1 MTENAGDDA
10 GLSTASIENCD
21 GHTSAVEEDES
32 KKDSHLDGNPD
43 DRYDENVLVTNA
55 DGMQASEEIDTK
67 QCVMK
72 EVTKPIEE
80 AKELK
85 VSETNLNHG
94 FVEETLADE
103 ANVKE
108 PIISSGN
115 SEAAKRDLDV
125 DVLARGIA
133 SVMGPVMN
141 SFDAG
146 VEGAL
151 KSQSVL
157 ASSIDRLMRE
167 LDKLLEDAPHPH
179 AVYHA
184 TRLAGIQKR
193 VVSLSST
200 IHIIQKRMDMIQRL
214 LAGYASRVASKANQQ
229 SPRHLVD
236 GSQSSSCDIPLR
248 NISTQQV
255 SSWNSDQCSD
265 NVEYPVPDDSKTFSN
280 CESLPSRESG
290 SDGLEGNPD
299 MEKAPSVEKS
309 TDAISISK

>member
-157 ASSIDRLMRE
+157 ASSIDRLMRVIGRCTPSSCCISCNQTCWNSE
-167 LDKLLEDAPHPH
+167 ASCLSEFNYPHH
-179 AVYHA
+179 
-184 TRLAGIQKR
+184 
-193 VVSLSST
+193 
-200 IHIIQKRMDMIQRL
+200 
-214 LAGYASRVASKANQQ
+214 SKA
-229 SPRHLVD
+229 HGYDTEVACWLCI
-236 GSQSSSCDIPLR
+236 QSS
-248 NISTQQV
+248 
-255 SSWNSDQCSD
+255 
-265 NVEYPVPDDSKTFSN
+265 E
-280 CESLPSRESG
+280 
-290 SDGLEGNPD
+290 
-299 MEKAPSVEKS
+299 
-309 TDAISISK
+309 